1 MNILYLFRCRH
12 CLSFSQSVSL
22 DTLLP
27 LRAGLKIGLYF
38 FNQSGFFL
46 CCLRVKIS
54 TIRPSESQLNPA
66 AVEVNGVDI

>member
-12 CLSFSQSVSL
+12 CLSFTQ

-27 LRAGLKIGLYF
+27 LRAGLKIGLLF

-46 CCLRVKIS
+46 YCLRVKIS
-54 TIRPSESQLNPA
+54 TMRPSGSQLNPA